1 MAILLI
7 ISLLILVY
15 LHLKLS
21 FNFRTILAL
30 IIGVV
35 IGIIY
40 NSTDYYSNSFIQISN
55 ILGDGYISLLK
66 MLIIP
71 IVLTSIIHSVI
82 NLKNYEGSYVIRFAY
97 KL

>member
-15 LHLKLS
+15 LHLKKIS
-21 FNFRTILAL
+21 FKFRTILAL

-40 NSTDYYSNSFIQISN
+40 NSTDYYINSFLQISN
-55 ILGDGYISLLK
+55 ILCDGYISLLK

-71 IVLTSIIHSVI
+71 IV
-82 NLKNYEGSYVIRFAY
+82 
-97 KL
+97 